1 MKISELIEKLQG
13 LLNEEGNIPVV
24 NYNFEDNLLLTVYQK
39 DDFYDT
45 MLIIE

>member
-13 LLNEEGNIPVV
+13 FLNEEGNIPVV

>member
-1 MKISELIEKLQG
+1 MKISELIDKLEKIKSK
-13 LLNEEGNIPVV
+13 EGNIPVV